1 MESYLLA
8 VGASCSVALGLNA
21 LVPRLKRVSPGTKM
35 VLGRL
40 VPFAAVASAGALNVF
55 LMRGEEIR
63 QGIDVY
69 PVLSPEEKAAGKSE
83 DDLQSLGKS
92 KKAATIAVSETAFSR
107 VLNSSPVMVIPA
119 LALVRLQKMNWLKS
133 NPRLVLPVN
142 LGLILTTS
150 LAALPFALGAFPQR
164 ESVKASILESEFH
177 GKGGYHGM
185 VVFNRGI

>member
-1 MESYLLA
+1 MLA

-21 LVPRLKRVSPGTKM
+21 LVPRLKRVSPGTKLI
-35 VLGRL
+35 LGRL
-40 VPFAAVASAGALNVF
+40 VPFAAVASAGVLNVF

-69 PVLSPEEKAAGKSE
+69 PALSAQEKAEGKTE
-83 DDLQSLGKS
+83 ADLRSLGKS

-107 VLNSSPVMVIPA
+107 VLNSSPVMVVPA
-119 LALVRLQKMNWLKS
+119 LALVRLQKMNWLKNS
-133 NPRLVLPVN
+133 PRLVLPVN
-142 LGLILTTS
+142 LGLILATS

-164 ESVKASILESEFH
+164 ESVKASNLEPEFH
-177 GKGGYHGM
+177 GKGGERGL